1 MIDLNDAEA
10 QREGGLIPDGTFA
23 KIMMSLRPGGSDIP
37 GLDQMDLGLF
47 KASASS
53 DVMMLDCEFT
63 VMQGPF
69 AKRKFWQMFTVAGG
83 KTDEKGRSMGFNISK
98 STIRAMIESAIGLSP
113 DDMSDEAKNKRI
125 FQAFKQLDGLQF
137 YAKIGVEPGNE
148 YVDKLG
154 TKKTGNDKNKIAH
167 VVTVKD
173 KEYAALAAGQEVSAA
188 PAVAKTETKPA
199 AGPAWGNGATAPA
212 VQATAPAA
220 QKATSGPAW
229 LRG

>member
-113 DDMSDEAKNKRI
+113 ERRSQE
-125 FQAFKQLDGLQF
+125 QAHL
-137 YAKIGVEPGNE
+137 PG
-148 YVDKLG
+148 
-154 TKKTGNDKNKIAH
+154 
-167 VVTVKD
+167 
-173 KEYAALAAGQEVSAA
+173 
-188 PAVAKTETKPA
+188 
-199 AGPAWGNGATAPA
+199 
-212 VQATAPAA
+212 VQATRRPSVLRQDRRRTGQRIRRQVGHQENRQRQEQDRARRHRQGQGIRGPRGR
-220 QKATSGPAW
+220 SGS
-229 LRG
+229 LGGTRCC